1 MQVKSDAQL
10 LRDYAGHGDEA
21 AFREIVTRHTDL
33 VYSAAL
39 RQVGSPDFAGDV
51 TQSVF
56 MDLARKATSVGDGLP
71 AEASLVGWLYRSTRY
86 AAFNHSRA
94 ARRRAAHERLAMEQL
109 IANSE
114 AGPDWD
120 RVRPVLDEAMAAL
133 DDDDREALLLRYFKN
148 QDFRAVGAALGIS
161 DDAAQKRVS
170 RAVERLRELFA
181 SRGVTVGAGGL
192 VVVIAANAVQ
202 AAPAGLAAMISTA
215 ALAGTAITTT
225 IATATKAIAMTT
237 LQKALVAA
245 TIAIVAGAGIYEAHQ
260 ASQLRDQVQTLQQ
273 QQAPLADQL
282 RQLQQERDTATN
294 RLAADTAQNEMFK
307 SNQEELVKLRG
318 EVAQLRDQLARS
330 QAASSVNT
338 NDPFTQSVLALAAK
352 AAQLNRYLDQM
363 PDKRIPEIQLLA
375 PDDWLNA
382 AKQANFDTDAKIRK
396 SLSKL
401 RSLAKNRL
409 PMGYSLSAFTLANNG
424 QLPTD
429 LSQLKPYMQ
438 TKLGDAAPDDTT
450 LDAILGRYALLHTG
464 NLNDYPSGTWFIG
477 EKAPVD
483 SDYDSRAKF
492 GYGTST
498 TISTGIG
505 EAGDPDDP
513 SY

>member
-21 AFREIVTRHTDL
+21 AFREFVTRHTDL
-33 VYSAAL
+33 VYSAAW
-39 RQVGSPDFAGDV
+39 RQVESPDFAGDV

-86 AAFNHSRA
+86 AAFNHLRA
-94 ARRRAAHERLAMEQL
+94 ARRRTAHERLAMEQL

-120 RVRPVLDEAMAAL
+120 RVRPLLDEAMAAL

-161 DDAAQKRVS
+161 DEAAQKRVS

-192 VVVIAANAVQ
+192 VVVIAANAVH
-202 AAPAGLAAMISTA
+202 AAPAGLAAAFATA
-215 ALAGTAITTT
+215 ALTGTAITTTT

-237 LQKALVAA
+237 LQKTIVAA
-245 TIAIVAGAGIYEAHQ
+245 TLAVVAGAGIYETHQ

-273 QQAPLADQL
+273 QQSPLADQL

-352 AAQLNRYLDQM
+352 AARLKQL
-363 PDKRIPEIQLLA
+363 
-375 PDDWLNA
+375 A
-382 AKQANFDTDAKIRK
+382 ATRCRTSGSRK
-396 SLSKL
+396 FNCW
-401 RSLAKNRL
+401 RR
-409 PMGYSLSAFTLANNG
+409 M
-424 QLPTD
+424 
-429 LSQLKPYMQ
+429 
-438 TKLGDAAPDDTT
+438 
-450 LDAILGRYALLHTG
+450 TG
-464 NLNDYPSGTWFIG
+464 
-477 EKAPVD
+477 
-483 SDYDSRAKF
+483 
-492 GYGTST
+492 
-498 TISTGIG
+498 
-505 EAGDPDDP
+505 
-513 SY
+513 